1 MLRRALMAG
10 ALAWPWKAGAWSL
23 PGQAALDV
31 VFDDGSVPTMY
42 KDAQGTGALGLY
54 PALVGAALAGASPP
68 VRLRAQPFKRVLS
81 ELMAG
86 TAVAGAVIR
95 TPEREQRC
103 LFSQPYFIERLSVF
117 SLRGRA
123 PVFRRLSDLNGRRV
137 GVIRGWSYGA
147 GFDQPRARGDFLCED
162 VASDALNFEKLVRQ
176 RLDYVVATE
185 LGGRLHMQRVSAG
198 DSAIVEGEQSVAA
211 TPIHLAVLQTAP
223 GAGEFL
229 SHFDQQV
236 VRLVNNGTAAS
247 LMAREL
253 DRAARLMS

>member
-1 MLRRALMAG
+1 MHRRALMAG
-10 ALAWPWKAGAWSL
+10 AMAWPWGVGAWTL
-23 PGQAALDV
+23 PGREELDV

-42 KDAQGTGALGLY
+42 KDGQSSAALGLY
-54 PALVGAALAGASPP
+54 PALVGAACAAMAQP

-86 TAVAGAVIR
+86 TAAAGAVIR

-103 LFSQPYFIERLSVF
+103 LFSQPYFVERLSVF
-117 SLRGRA
+117 SVRGRV
-123 PVFRRLSDLNGRRV
+123 PPFRRMSDLAGRRV

-147 GFDQPRARGDFLCED
+147 EFDRPRAQGDFICED
-162 VASDALNFEKLVRQ
+162 VASDALNFEKLIRQ

-185 LGGRLHMQRVSAG
+185 LGGRLHMQRLQSPDHVV
-198 DSAIVEGEQSVAA
+198 VEGEASVAA
-211 TPIHLAVLQTAP
+211 TSIHLAVLRTAP
-223 GAGEFL
+223 GAAEFL

-236 VRLVNNGTAAS
+236 VRLVNDGTAAS

-253 DRAARLMS
+253 ERASRLLS